1 MLLTIYRDCF
11 ERIIVFSHSWNL
23 DESYT
28 PLKKYMEQKGWDLA
42 ECGYAGYNDE
52 VLANIIAEQN
62 RLIRY
67 QKSKGMTKLWGLC
80 LFFDDL
86 IDSRAAMRGKNLEI
100 LYARGRHMNISV
112 ITSTQAYRK
121 VLNTVR
127 MNSDHELIWRLRNGQ
142 DLEAWIQENEALVG
156 RDLLYDIYMRATSK
170 PYGYLWV
177 NKAADDDND
186 IFHPNGLG
194 TPGEQ
199 ITSQS
204 REEDVND
211 PPAKGRR

>member
-1 MLLTIYRDCF
+1 
-11 ERIIVFSHSWNL
+11 
-23 DESYT
+23 
-28 PLKKYMEQKGWDLA
+28 
-42 ECGYAGYNDE
+42 
-52 VLANIIAEQN
+52 
-62 RLIRY
+62 
-67 QKSKGMTKLWGLC
+67 
-80 LFFDDL
+80 
-86 IDSRAAMRGKNLEI
+86 
-100 LYARGRHMNISV
+100 MNISV

-204 REEDVND
+204 KEEDVDD